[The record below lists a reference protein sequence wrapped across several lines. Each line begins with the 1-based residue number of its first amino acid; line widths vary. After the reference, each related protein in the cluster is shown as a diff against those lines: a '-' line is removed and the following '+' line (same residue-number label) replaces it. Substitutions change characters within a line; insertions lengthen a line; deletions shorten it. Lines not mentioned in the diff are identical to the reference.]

1 MLRGLFAAALLVL
14 FGCANSKPYQPLDY
28 DKMGLDTT
36 NIHGK
41 PGEPALT
48 PDSERLG
55 HEKIEALQVEAT
67 KARAE
72 GAKAVEGL
80 TPATAPTPPKTPPT
94 PPPASAPASKTPAPK
109 SK

>member
-14 FGCANSKPYQPLDY
+14 LGCANSRPYQPLDY

-41 PGEPALT
+41 PGEPSLT

-55 HEKIEALQVEAT
+55 HEKIEALQMEAT

-80 TPATAPTPPKTPPT
+80 TPASAPTPPKTPP
-94 PPPASAPASKTPAPK
+94 PASAPTAPKTPAPK